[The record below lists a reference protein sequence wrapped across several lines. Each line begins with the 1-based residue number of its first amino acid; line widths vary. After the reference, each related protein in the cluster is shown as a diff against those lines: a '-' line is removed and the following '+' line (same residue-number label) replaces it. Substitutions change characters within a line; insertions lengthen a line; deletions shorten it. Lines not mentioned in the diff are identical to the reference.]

1 MTACGMMPFPV
12 EVDPL
17 DRPFAECWWELT
29 EKTRCAPVLK
39 ACIGCPK
46 LPVCRPCAATV
57 YAECGDVN
65 GKPEYLCTLADEII
79 RKSEQCL
86 EQMGEYK

>member
-1 MTACGMMPFPV
+1 MLVGTDGKDAV
-12 EVDPL
+12 
-17 DRPFAECWWELT
+17 RPGAESLHWM
-29 EKTRCAPVLK
+29 
-39 ACIGCPK
+39 PK